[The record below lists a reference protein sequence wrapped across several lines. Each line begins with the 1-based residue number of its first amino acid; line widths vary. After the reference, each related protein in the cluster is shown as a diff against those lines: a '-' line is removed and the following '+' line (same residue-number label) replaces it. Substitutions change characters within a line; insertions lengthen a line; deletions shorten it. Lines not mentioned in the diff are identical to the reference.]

1 MLNEEAMTSA
11 VRVVRPLQPYAATVV
26 ASWGSPD
33 GFTNV
38 PYSVNHSGPAREEQ
52 QRRDGPSKP
61 RKAAVVTGAMASE
74 PTRRSVE
81 AGQSLPPRDC
91 YFGRC
96 AGWLGLVTVV
106 LVAD

>member
-38 PYSVNHSGPAREEQ
+38 LCSVNYSGPAREEQ

-61 RKAAVVTGAMASE
+61 RKAAVVTGAKGKRADSE
-74 PTRRSVE
+74 ISGGRSLT
-81 AGQSLPPRDC
+81 A
-91 YFGRC
+91 
-96 AGWLGLVTVV
+96 AT
-106 LVAD
+106 

>member
-1 MLNEEAMTSA
+1 MLNEEAMTVA
-11 VRVVRPLQPYAATVV
+11 VRVVRPLQPDAATVV
-26 ASWGSPD
+26 VV
-33 GFTNV
+33 FTNV

>member
-1 MLNEEAMTSA
+1 MTHFMLNEEAMTSA

-52 QRRDGPSKP
+52 HRRDGPSKP
-61 RKAAVVTGAMASE
+61 RKAAVVTGGKGKRADSE
-74 PTRRSVE
+74 ISGGRSIT
-81 AGQSLPPRDC
+81 A
-91 YFGRC
+91 
-96 AGWLGLVTVV
+96 AT
-106 LVAD
+106 